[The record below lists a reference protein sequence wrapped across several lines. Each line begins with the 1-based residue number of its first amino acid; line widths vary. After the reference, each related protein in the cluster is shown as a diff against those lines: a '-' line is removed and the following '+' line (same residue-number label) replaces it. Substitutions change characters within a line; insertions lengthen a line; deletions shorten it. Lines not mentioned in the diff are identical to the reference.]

1 VENLF
6 KASMKN
12 DMLDFNVIRLFGIV
26 LVKFFVLFLL
36 DGSFLHQAGLNLT
49 LMGLLGDIL
58 LLLLVQVF
66 SVRVRRSLLLLSLRF
81 LKFRLLWLLNFMEL
95 YMLRRKL
102 KRWGLLMSSLNVILS
117 WFVLRLLLGLMFCGC
132 FVIDGIL
139 VLITVG
145 KSGLGLLIFF
155 MKGMRVLISW
165 LI

>member
-1 VENLF
+1 
-6 KASMKN
+6 MKN